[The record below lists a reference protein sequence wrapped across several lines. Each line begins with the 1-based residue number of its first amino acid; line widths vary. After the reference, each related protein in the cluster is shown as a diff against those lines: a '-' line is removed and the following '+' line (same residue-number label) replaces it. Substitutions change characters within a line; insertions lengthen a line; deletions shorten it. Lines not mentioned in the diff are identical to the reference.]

1 MKQIKCPHC
10 HEAFK
15 IDEAGYADIVNQVRN
30 DEFKSEIEKREAF
43 FQKEKENAVRLAEE
57 QLKNSMQEKLLFAE
71 SEVKRIKAE
80 KDTELLALMVQKDQ
94 MLAEL
99 KSQMAL
105 YEKEKE
111 LAITRALQEI
121 TSEKVKIQNEL
132 LNERKMK
139 QLEFQNIETTF
150 QNKLNEERQIKEA
163 ELKAK
168 NEEIDRL
175 KDFKSK
181 LSVKLLGETLEKH
194 CEKEFDRHRHSAFRD
209 AYFEKDNTAVEGTK
223 GDFIYRDYDAEKNE
237 IISIMFEMKNQSD
250 EGDNKKK
257 NEDFLKKLDEDRKK
271 KNCEYAVLV
280 SMLEPEDEY
289 YNSGIVDVSHKYP
302 KMYVIRPQF
311 FIPMISLLRNAA
323 LNAAT
328 YKAELARVKNQH
340 IDITNFEN
348 DLNIF
353 KDAFGK
359 RYKLASDRFK
369 DAIAE
374 IDKSIKNLQNVK
386 ENLQKS
392 DDHLRLANQ
401 KAEEL
406 TIKKLVAG
414 NQTMTEKFNQ
424 LNQDSTI

>member
-1 MKQIKCPHC
+1 
-10 HEAFK
+10 
-15 IDEAGYADIVNQVRN
+15 
-30 DEFKSEIEKREAF
+30 
-43 FQKEKENAVRLAEE
+43 
-57 QLKNSMQEKLLFAE
+57 
-71 SEVKRIKAE
+71 
-80 KDTELLALMVQKDQ
+80 
-94 MLAEL
+94 
-99 KSQMAL
+99 
-105 YEKEKE
+105 
-111 LAITRALQEI
+111 
-121 TSEKVKIQNEL
+121 
-132 LNERKMK
+132 MK
-139 QLEFQNIETTF
+139 QLELQNIETSF

-163 ELKAK
+163 ELRAK

-237 IISIMFEMKNQSD
+237 IISIMFEMKNQSE

-257 NEDFLKKLDEDRKK
+257 NEEFLKKLDEDRKK

-323 LNAAT
+323 LNAAI

-348 DLNIF
+348 DLNNF